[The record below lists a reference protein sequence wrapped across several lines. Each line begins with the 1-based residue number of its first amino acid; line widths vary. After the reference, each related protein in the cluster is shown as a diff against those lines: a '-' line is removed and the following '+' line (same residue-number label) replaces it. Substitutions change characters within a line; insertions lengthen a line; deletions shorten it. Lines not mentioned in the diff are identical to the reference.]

1 MKGAITSLGILS
13 FALGVTLATPPVL
26 SSGQTW
32 FNVKSSLAGR
42 VVADHLVK
50 EGDQVD
56 SGQPLVYVRTAL
68 TGTVGVAARAPH
80 GGSVR
85 EVLVKPGQHVERGAV
100 VVRLQPK

>member
-1 MKGAITSLGILS
+1 MKGAITSLVILG
-13 FALGVTLATPPVL
+13 FALVVTLATPSGL

-32 FNVKSSLAGR
+32 VDVKSSLAGR
-42 VVADHLVK
+42 VLADHLVK

-68 TGTVGVAARAPH
+68 TGTVSVAARAPH

-85 EVLVKPGQHVERGAV
+85 EVLVKPGQQLERGAV